1 MGYQYFDY
9 HGVWTCYLQ
18 MECAAHL
25 DDVATKSLS
34 LTTLWSK
41 VENSSKTIKFYSGQ
55 HLKLVIKLSN
65 WSSEHTLGLGRLRG
79 LWAVHQLDYMS
90 HLDQKPIGN
99 STVWPLLK
107 CQWVRKSA
115 TLCNFR
121 FLRLWIT
128 SGRLYPFWIDGKKNI
143 HLGSQREIGNFGK
156 QAVAKFG
163 GRFELGLPAIL
174 VSGPTNETLKQ

>member
-1 MGYQYFDY
+1 
-9 HGVWTCYLQ
+9 
-18 MECAAHL
+18 
-25 DDVATKSLS
+25 
-34 LTTLWSK
+34 
-41 VENSSKTIKFYSGQ
+41 
-55 HLKLVIKLSN
+55 
-65 WSSEHTLGLGRLRG
+65 
-79 LWAVHQLDYMS
+79 MS

-107 CQWVRKSA
+107 SEWIRKSA